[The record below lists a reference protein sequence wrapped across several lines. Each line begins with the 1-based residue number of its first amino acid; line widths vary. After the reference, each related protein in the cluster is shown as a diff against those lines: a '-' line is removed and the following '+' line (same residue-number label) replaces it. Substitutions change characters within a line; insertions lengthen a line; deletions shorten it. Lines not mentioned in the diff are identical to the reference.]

1 MSQPFDVEHE
11 IAAVLSDSL
20 FNGKKQEITEVCQLQ
35 KFMEQQALDKAG
47 VQVQGKPLFI
57 SCPCKRCS
65 PFTL

>member
-1 MSQPFDVEHE
+1 MNQPFDILQVN
-11 IAAVLSDSL
+11 DSL
-20 FNGKKQEITEVCQLQ
+20 FSGKQEITEVCQLQ

-47 VQVQGKPLFI
+47 VQLQGKPLFI

>member
-1 MSQPFDVEHE
+1 MSQPFDVELE
-11 IAAVLSDSL
+11 LANVLNDRL
-20 FNGKKQEITEVCQLQ
+20 FTGKQEITEVCQLQ

-47 VQVQGKPLFI
+47 VQLQGKPLFI